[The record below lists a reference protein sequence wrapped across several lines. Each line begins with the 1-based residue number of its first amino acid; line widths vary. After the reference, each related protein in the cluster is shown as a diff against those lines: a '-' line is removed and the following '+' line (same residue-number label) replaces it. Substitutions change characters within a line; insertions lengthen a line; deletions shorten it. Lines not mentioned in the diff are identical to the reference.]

1 MSMMSKY
8 MNFLNKY
15 TDAMSDL
22 EDIDKVNLSAADYAY
37 YVEVYGRI
45 MQKLL
50 KNPPDFIR
58 RIFHQPLPA
67 GRFLRAVWPRPRLR
81 ACAAL
86 VL

>member
-37 YVEVYGRI
+37 YVEVNGRI

-50 KNPPDFIR
+50 KVV
-58 RIFHQPLPA
+58 
-67 GRFLRAVWPRPRLR
+67 G
-81 ACAAL
+81 
-86 VL
+86 

>member
-37 YVEVYGRI
+37 YVEVYGHI

-50 KNPPDFIR
+50 KVV
-58 RIFHQPLPA
+58 
-67 GRFLRAVWPRPRLR
+67 G
-81 ACAAL
+81 
-86 VL
+86 